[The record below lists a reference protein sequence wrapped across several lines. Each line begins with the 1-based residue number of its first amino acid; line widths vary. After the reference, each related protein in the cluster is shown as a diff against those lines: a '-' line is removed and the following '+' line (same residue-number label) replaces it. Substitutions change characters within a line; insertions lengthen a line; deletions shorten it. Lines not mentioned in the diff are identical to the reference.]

1 MKLNDMTLADIDMA
15 AARNAEQHESRF
27 RGCAKNAFIE
37 GACWAY
43 EYLTK
48 QGNTPAWC
56 GQKNVP
62 SIRPDLL
69 EKIKALRDNYI
80 RQLEV
85 QNRNS
90 NAVMLITGKLEAVQ
104 MVLEMLN
111 E

>member
-1 MKLNDMTLADIDMA
+1 MKLNDMILADIDMA
-15 AARNAEQHESRF
+15 AERNTEHYMKPF
-27 RGCAKNAFIE
+27 KGIAKSAFIE

-56 GQKNVP
+56 EQKNVP

-85 QNRNS
+85 QNRNL